1 MFAVDEVAP
10 SKDLGADLADARI
23 QERFEQ
29 VQGQIEALQ
38 TERLE
43 LLARLEH
50 HRVYER
56 DGHLSITAWL
66 VSRLHLSWAAA
77 KELVAGARAL
87 EHMPETAKALEAG
100 QISSSA
106 FKALVRAREVDP
118 EAFTR
123 SEAVLADAARTQ
135 PIGGLNRVLARW
147 SQLAEAE
154 RYPDLAQ
161 RQWARRG
168 LHASVTLNGMTRT
181 DGDLTPEVAE
191 SLLTALS
198 AVIDAELHTGGR
210 DERTQAQRRHDALGV
225 ICRAF
230 LDSSDRGFVAGER
243 PHVSLTVALE
253 TLQGGQ
259 GMAELDH
266 SGPVELGTARMLSC
280 DASVR
285 RVVLGPASE
294 PLDVGRA
301 TSVVSA
307 ALRRAVIARDSDCA
321 FPTCDRPKSWC
332 DVHHVVH
339 WAEGGETALGNLVL
353 LCRRHHGLVHAKSGF
368 SMEMV
373 DGLPVFK
380 RPDGSVLLDRGPPG
394 G

>member
-10 SKDLGADLADARI
+10 SRDLGADLADARI
-23 QERFEQ
+23 QECFEQ
-29 VQGQIEALQ
+29 VHSQIEALQ

-66 VSRLHLSWAAA
+66 VARLHLSWAAA
-77 KELVAGARAL
+77 KELVAAARGL
-87 EHMPETAKALEAG
+87 EHMPETAKALQGG

-106 FKALVRAREVDP
+106 LKALVRAREVDP

-123 SEAVLADAARTQ
+123 SEAALADAARTQ

-147 SQLAEAE
+147 SQLAEAG
-154 RYPDLAQ
+154 RYRDPAQ
-161 RQWARRG
+161 RRWAQRSFY
-168 LHASVTLNGMTRT
+168 ASLTLQGMTRT
-181 DGDLTPEVAE
+181 DGDLIPEVAE

-198 AVIDAELHTGGR
+198 AVIDAELPYRGL

-225 ICRAF
+225 ICRGF
-230 LDSSDRGFVAGER
+230 LDSTDRPLVGGER

-253 TLQGGQ
+253 TLQGDQ
-259 GMAELDH
+259 GIAELDH
-266 SGPVELGTARMLSC
+266 SGPVGPRTAQMLSC

-307 ALRRAVIARDSDCA
+307 ALRRAVITRDSDCA

-339 WAEGGETALGNLVL
+339 WAEGGTTALGNLVL
-353 LCRRHHGLVHAKSGF
+353 LCRRHHGLVHARGGF
-368 SMEMV
+368 SLQMV
-373 DGLPVFK
+373 NGRPVFK